1 MGITTQM
8 SDDGRELTIR
18 VDGRFDFSA
27 HQSFRDACEEGDSE
41 RTRYIIDLSRT
52 DYVDSSALGMLLLL
66 RQRTGGGRDRIRLRG
81 FGPEVGKI
89 FEISHFDQ
97 LFEMDAGPGR

>member
-1 MGITTQM
+1 MTIT
-8 SDDGRELTIR
+8 SNRSSDGRELTIG
-18 VDGRFDFSA
+18 VEGRFDFSS
-27 HQSFRDACEEGDSE
+27 HQSFREACSQGDPE
-41 RTRYIIDLSRT
+41 RTRFIIDLSRT

-81 FGPEVGKI
+81 FGPEVRRI

-97 LFEMDAGPGR
+97 LFDMEPAP

>member
-1 MGITTQM
+1 MGITSQR
-8 SDDGRELTIR
+8 SEDGRELTIC

-27 HQSFRDACEEGDSE
+27 HQAFRDACSQGDPE
-41 RTRYIIDLSRT
+41 RTRYVIDLSRT

-66 RQRTGGGRDRIRLRG
+66 RQRTGGGRDRVQLRG
-81 FGPEVGKI
+81 FGPEVRKI

-97 LFEMDAGPGR
+97 LFEMEAGSGH